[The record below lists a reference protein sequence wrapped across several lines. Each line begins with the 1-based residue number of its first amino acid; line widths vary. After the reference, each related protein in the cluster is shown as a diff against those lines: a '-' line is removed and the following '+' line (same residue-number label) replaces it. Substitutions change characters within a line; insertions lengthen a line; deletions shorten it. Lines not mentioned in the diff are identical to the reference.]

1 MPGTTVFSDA
11 SGQQNHL
18 GAAAVALNGNLQ
30 ASESRQVSIGSME
43 HWLVYAAELMDASS
57 ATRASLGKRKR
68 DPSVESDLPN
78 HVSVNT
84 FYQNPSATATLSS
97 IISKTQT
104 AGVMSFVLSLNLTIP
119 KVGQKVLMGKGFPFE
134 DAQLL

>member
-1 MPGTTVFSDA
+1 MKAKNTLDVGVFCITYR
-11 SGQQNHL
+11 H
-18 GAAAVALNGNLQ
+18 
-30 ASESRQVSIGSME
+30 
-43 HWLVYAAELMDASS
+43 HWLWSVITGTRPGVLLSQDASS

-97 IISKTQT
+97 NISKTQT

>member
-43 HWLVYAAELMDASS
+43 HWLVYAAELMVIFYVI
-57 ATRASLGKRKR
+57 SL
-68 DPSVESDLPN
+68 
-78 HVSVNT
+78 
-84 FYQNPSATATLSS
+84 
-97 IISKTQT
+97 
-104 AGVMSFVLSLNLTIP
+104 VL
-119 KVGQKVLMGKGFPFE
+119 
-134 DAQLL
+134 